1 MKAKIDMNTLC
12 ILLGVILIAL
22 LLRAAT
28 NSGRLWGKG
37 DEYYAAPGT
46 GFKMSAPAPAIP
58 VPSKGPAK
66 PAPLRPAPALIK
78 STVKPT
84 PLPVP
89 VKPTP
94 APIQP
99 NIPDMP
105 QVSLT
110 PEEIA
115 SLKGIRLPG
124 GL

>member
-1 MKAKIDMNTLC
+1 MKAKINMNTLC

-37 DEYYAAPGT
+37 DEYYAQPGGK
-46 GFKMSAPAPAIP
+46 GFMPAPAPAIP
-58 VPSKGPAK
+58 FPSKGPAK
-66 PAPLRPAPALIK
+66 PAPFKPAPAP
-78 STVKPT
+78 VKPT
-84 PLPVP
+84 PAP

-115 SLKGIRLPG
+115 SLGGIRLPG